1 MSGGE
6 EPIFV
11 YFIGTAGSGKSTLA
25 ASFRKWMN
33 QRSLDA
39 ITVNLDP
46 GAEHLPY
53 EPDVDIRDWISLE
66 EIMETNELGPNG
78 AQVVC
83 ADMIALNTGEVQEAI
98 GTFKPDYILMDTPG
112 QLELFVFRE
121 AGKYTIQ
128 FLSPCNAA
136 ICYLLDPLL
145 ARTASGFV
153 TQLLLSL
160 TTHFRL
166 NQPQVNVLS
175 KADVLSLK
183 ELRLVQTWSD
193 DPNELETALMTEKA
207 SVYREMNEGILQL
220 LKDVGGYTRLVASSK
235 ESLKG
240 IEDIYTRIQLQF
252 HGGEDLTKD

>member
-1 MSGGE
+1 MSGK
-6 EPIFV
+6 EPVYV

-25 ASFRKWMN
+25 ANFKKWMGL
-33 QRSLDA
+33 RSLDA

-66 EIMETNELGPNG
+66 EVMETNELGPNG

-83 ADMIALNTGEVQEAI
+83 ADMIALNTGEVEESI

-136 ICYLLDPLL
+136 VCYLLDPLL

-153 TQLLLSL
+153 SQLLLSL

-175 KADVLSLK
+175 KADVLSQK
-183 ELRLVQTWSD
+183 ELGLVQKWSD
-193 DPNELETALMTEKA
+193 NPDELETALMTEA
-207 SVYREMNEGILQL
+207 PSVYRELSEGILRL
-220 LKDVGGYTRLVASSK
+220 LKEVGGYTRLLASSK
-235 ESLKG
+235 ENLKG
-240 IEDIYTRIQLQF
+240 INDIYTRLQMQF

>member
-1 MSGGE
+1 MSGE
-6 EPIFV
+6 EPIYV

-25 ASFRKWMN
+25 ANFKKWMGL
-33 QRSLDA
+33 RSLDA

-66 EIMETNELGPNG
+66 EVMETNELGPNG

-83 ADMIALNTGEVQEAI
+83 ADMIALNTGEVEESI

-136 ICYLLDPLL
+136 VCYLLDPLL

-153 TQLLLSL
+153 SQLLLSL

-175 KADVLSLK
+175 KADVLAPK
-183 ELRLVQTWSD
+183 ELWLVQKWSD
-193 DPNELETALMTEKA
+193 NPDELETALMTEA
-207 SVYREMNEGILQL
+207 SSVYRELSEGILRL
-220 LKDVGGYTRLVASSK
+220 LKEVGGYTRLLASSK
-235 ESLKG
+235 ENLKG
-240 IEDIYTRIQLQF
+240 IDDIYTRLQMQF